1 MGCVLLSYIRNGSA
15 DYGSGYLGNMMWV
28 FIKGISKEVS
38 VKQLHKLITRQ
49 LNPLWSIMPIRGVK
63 VEESKILKIMHTKS
77 RVWEYYGLV
86 CFKPSRQVHAVIG
99 RLNTIKIN
107 GMRLQAHPY
116 IRRRKSR
123 DRRQRLVEG
132 TEQYPGD
139 RRRNDRRRGNLVS
152 QISDPMG

>member
-1 MGCVLLSYIRNGSA
+1 
-15 DYGSGYLGNMMWV
+15 MMWV
-28 FIKGISKEVS
+28 FIKGISEEVS
-38 VKQLHKLITRQ
+38 VKQLHKLVTRQ
-49 LNPLWSIMPIRGVK
+49 LSPLWSIMPIRGVR

-77 RVWEYYGLV
+77 SVWEYYGLV
-86 CFKPSRQVHAVIG
+86 CIKPSRQVHAVIG

-132 TEQYPGD
+132 TEKYPGD
-139 RRRNDRRRGNLVS
+139 RRRRDRRRGNLVS
-152 QISDPMG
+152 QVSDPMG

>member
-1 MGCVLLSYIRNGSA
+1 MGYVLLSYIRNGSA

-107 GMRLQAHPY
+107 LITHKPQPF
-116 IRRRKSR
+116 SR
-123 DRRQRLVEG
+123 SDKALAEYVKQQRATV
-132 TEQYPGD
+132 Q
-139 RRRNDRRRGNLVS
+139 S
-152 QISDPMG
+152 